1 MLELRHL
8 RVLRAVAR
16 TGSYSAAAVRLGYTQ
31 PAVSQQ
37 MKALERLCGTPL
49 VVRCGR
55 KMRLTEAGVELVR
68 RAGLVLAEVAAAERA
83 VGELAGRRA
92 GQVRLVVFPSGSAT
106 LVPPVAARISREHPD
121 IRLSLTEAEPPESVE
136 LLRAGECDLAL
147 AFTYP
152 GEPEPVET
160 PGLLTV
166 KLFTDPLVVLLPAGH
181 ALCAAPGVSLPDLA
195 REHWIAGCARCR
207 EHLVHACAAAG
218 FQPDITFATD
228 DNLAVQGLVA
238 AGLGVAVVPELM
250 LSAVRRPDVCVRPLR
265 PPLRREVYLCTWPD
279 LARVPAIGLTV
290 AALRQACP
298 SS

>member
-31 PAVSQQ
+31 PAISQQ

-55 KMRLTEAGVELVR
+55 KMRLTEAGTELVR

-83 VGELAGRRA
+83 VAELAGRRA

-106 LVPPVAARISREHPD
+106 LVPPVAARIGREHPD

-152 GEPEPVET
+152 GEPEPAET
-160 PGLLTV
+160 PGLMTV
-166 KLFTDPLVVLLPAGH
+166 RLFTDPLVALLPAGH
-181 ALCAAPGVSLPDLA
+181 RLCAAPEVALSDLSG
-195 REHWIAGCARCR
+195 EHWIAGCARCR

-218 FQPDITFATD
+218 FRPDITFATD

-250 LSAVRRPDVCVRPLR
+250 LNAVRRPDVCVRPLR
-265 PPLRREVYLCTWPD
+265 PALCREVFLCTWPD

-290 AALRQACP
+290 AALRRACAR
-298 SS
+298 S